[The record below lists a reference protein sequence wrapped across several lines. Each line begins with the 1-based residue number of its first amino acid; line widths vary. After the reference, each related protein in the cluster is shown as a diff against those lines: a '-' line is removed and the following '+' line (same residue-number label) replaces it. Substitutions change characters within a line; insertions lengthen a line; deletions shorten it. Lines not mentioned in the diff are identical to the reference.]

1 YIGLL
6 FFLVFGRARLP
17 RSRRI
22 KQREINAY
30 ILDTT
35 EGIER
40 VRRDPPWPPWLEPV
54 VQLNRTLGSMP
65 LVGGHVARACRVLHP
80 VARRHDAAVLR
91 RARRRARP
99 RRHGAGA
106 ARPPRQRG
114 LPG

>member
-40 VRRDPPWPPWLEPV
+40 VRTDPPWPSWLEPV
-54 VQLNRTLGSMP
+54 VQLNRNLGSMP
-65 LVGGHVARACRVLHP
+65 LVGGNAATLYDHDQEALDAMVAEI
-80 VARRHDAAVLR
+80 AAATTTVHAEFYILS
-91 RARRRARP
+91 
-99 RRHGAGA
+99 
-106 ARPPRQRG
+106 
-114 LPG
+114 LDDTT